1 MNEEA
6 AKLAVRMRRL
16 AGLPDDYT
24 GSVAL
29 HFHQGR
35 PTRAEP
41 RYAVPFPK
49 LTATDCVDETPNK
62 DVA

>member
-24 GSVAL
+24 GSVTL

-35 PTRAEP
+35 PKRIETRYTLP
-41 RYAVPFPK
+41 LPK
-49 LTATDCVDETPNK
+49 LAATDCVDRTPNK